1 MPSTRRL
8 PALGFKHEVEEGR
21 RMSARIFNV
30 LIGTWLFLSAF
41 GWPHSPAQGMTALIC
56 GALTLLTALV
66 SIFYPRVRYLT
77 ATIAVVL
84 FVASLATA
92 SARYDLTFWHNAVFA
107 IVIFLIAL
115 FDKGTIG
122 ARHRRDFR
130 DELSQPI
137 GGPNQSRM

>member
-1 MPSTRRL
+1 MT
-8 PALGFKHEVEEGR
+8 G
-21 RMSARIFNV
+21 RIFNV

-41 GWPHSPAQGMTALIC
+41 GWPHSPAQGLTALIC
-56 GALTLLTALV
+56 GALTLLTALG
-66 SIFYPRVRYLT
+66 SIYYPRVRYLT
-77 ATIAVVL
+77 ATVAVVL

-92 SARYDLTFWHNAVFA
+92 APRYDRTFWHNAVFA

-122 ARHRRDFR
+122 ARQRYGVR

-137 GGPNQSRM
+137 SGPNQSRM

>member
-1 MPSTRRL
+1 MT
-8 PALGFKHEVEEGR
+8 G
-21 RMSARIFNV
+21 RIFNV

-56 GALTLLTALV
+56 GALTLLTALA

-92 SARYDLTFWHNAVFA
+92 SPRYDLTFWHNAVFA

-122 ARHRRDFR
+122 ARQRYGVR

-137 GGPNQSRM
+137 SGPNQSRM

>member
-1 MPSTRRL
+1 MT
-8 PALGFKHEVEEGR
+8 G
-21 RMSARIFNV
+21 RIFNV

-41 GWPHSPAQGMTALIC
+41 GWPHSPAQGLTALIC

-66 SIFYPRVRYLT
+66 SIYYPRVRYLT

-92 SARYDLTFWHNAVFA
+92 APRYDLTFWHNAIFA

-122 ARHRRDFR
+122 ARQRYGVR

-137 GGPNQSRM
+137 SGPNQSRM

>member
-1 MPSTRRL
+1 MPSTGRL

-21 RMSARIFNV
+21 CMTGRIFNV

-41 GWPHSPAQGMTALIC
+41 GWPHSPAQGLTALIC

-66 SIFYPRVRYLT
+66 SIYYPRVRYLT

-92 SARYDLTFWHNAVFA
+92 APRYDLTFWHNAIFA

-122 ARHRRDFR
+122 ARQRYGVR

-137 GGPNQSRM
+137 SGPNQSRM

>member
-1 MPSTRRL
+1 
-8 PALGFKHEVEEGR
+8 
-21 RMSARIFNV
+21 MSARIFNV

-41 GWPHSPAQGMTALIC
+41 GWPHTPAQGMTTLIC
-56 GALTLLTALV
+56 GALTLLTALA

-92 SARYDLTFWHNAVFA
+92 VRYDMTFWHNAVIA
-107 IVIFLIAL
+107 IAIFTIAL
-115 FDKGTIG
+115 LDKGTIG

-137 GGPNQSRM
+137 SGPNQSRM

>member
-1 MPSTRRL
+1 
-8 PALGFKHEVEEGR
+8 
-21 RMSARIFNV
+21 MSARIFNV

-56 GALTLLTALV
+56 GALTLLSALA
-66 SIFYPRVRYLT
+66 SIYYPRVRYLT

-92 SARYDLTFWHNAVFA
+92 APRYDLTFWHNAIFA

-122 ARHRRDFR
+122 ARQRYGVR

-137 GGPNQSRM
+137 SGPNQSRM